1 MRAWLASY
9 LLLSIPACFRAEA
22 HLSKEIEDSK
32 RRYQKEC
39 RELGQFVPNLEDDV
53 IQRHQDSD
61 AKRLKSI
68 EDKAKANLLGITIGV
83 AVLFS
88 GFNMVAGEGSASLV
102 TGWFRVLSLILLAVA
117 VCYLLAGGLMALKAL
132 RLRPLFSPSLR
143 EEAAASQHMC
153 TVQAVWALKQNER
166 TALMGTNALSVSF
179 DGIRNGIISLAV
191 AVVLLAASI
200 AFSDPDSLTRRSVD
214 DLTRGTSMD
223 SAHPSASDSNRT
235 EAAKD
240 LRVGPPAVVD
250 DSAGSPEAV
259 DTLP

>member
-1 MRAWLASY
+1 MVRAWLARH

-32 RRYQKEC
+32 CRYQDEC
-39 RELGQFVPNLEDDV
+39 RKLGRFVPSLEDDV
-53 IQRHQDSD
+53 IERHQESE

-68 EDKAKANLLGITIGV
+68 EDKARANLFGITIGV
-83 AVLFS
+83 VVLFS
-88 GFNMVAGEGSASLV
+88 GFNLVAGEGLASLV
-102 TGWFRVLSLILLAVA
+102 TGWVRVPSLILLAVA

-132 RLRPLFSPSLR
+132 RLKPLFSPSLR
-143 EEAAASQHMC
+143 EEAAASQHMRA
-153 TVQAVWALKQNER
+153 VQAVWALKQNER
-166 TALMGTNALSVSF
+166 TALMGTNSLSVSF

-191 AVVLLAASI
+191 AVVLLATAI
-200 AFSDPDSLTRRSVD
+200 VFSDPDSLTRRSVD
-214 DLTRGTSMD
+214 DLARGTSAD

-235 EAAKD
+235 EAAND
-240 LRVGPPAVVD
+240 IQVGPPTTV